1 MSRIARG
8 PVSGRDS
15 SMRLILAS
23 IKPAQ
28 VEAVRQALAA
38 VHVTRLT
45 ICDVH
50 AYLPGQAATVFQD
63 VLLEIAVNDDFLSR
77 TVETLVV
84 ALGPEAPAE
93 SGRLIVL
100 PMDDAVQIYRAVRG
114 PEAI

>member
-1 MSRIARG
+1 MPRIARG
-8 PVSGRDS
+8 PMPGRES

-45 ICDVH
+45 ICDAH
-50 AYLPGQAATVFQD
+50 AYVPSQPARVFQD
-63 VLLEIAVNDDFLSR
+63 VLLEIAVNDDFLTR
-77 TVETLVV
+77 TLETLAA
-84 ALGPEAPAE
+84 ALDTEDAALR
-93 SGRLIVL
+93 SRLIVL
-100 PMDDAVQIYRAVRG
+100 PMEEAIQIYRVVRG